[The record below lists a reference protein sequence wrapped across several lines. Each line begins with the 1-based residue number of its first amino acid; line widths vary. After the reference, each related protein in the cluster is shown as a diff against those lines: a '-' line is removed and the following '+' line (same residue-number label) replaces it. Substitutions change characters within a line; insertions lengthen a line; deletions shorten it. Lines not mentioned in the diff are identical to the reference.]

1 MRPLI
6 QSLIQ
11 VQVLNDGNTI
21 TRNKW
26 GKGVN
31 CDMPNVPETVLATV
45 AVSQKTPHHFSLSHN
60 TTTIMSNLN
69 TYLNKEEAELGIV
82 GQTMALNLEAD
93 ADMMSAKL
101 ENVMEALD
109 PELSSET
116 VQEWAQL
123 PDNGNDGLLLTTDQ
137 LTLVAESVW
146 QQIGHQLDAK
156 QSQDSNECNNAL
168 DELTELQGKFSELS
182 DKYKMANAK
191 IISLRREQDAL

>member
-11 VQVLNDGNTI
+11 VQVLNDRNTVS
-21 TRNKW
+21 RNKW
-26 GKGVN
+26 GTELN
-31 CDMPNVPETVLATV
+31 CDMPNVPKTVLATV
-45 AVSQKTPHHFSLSHN
+45 AVSWKTPHHFFLSHH

-82 GQTMALNLEAD
+82 GQTMALNLEVD
-93 ADMMSAKL
+93 ADMMSAELK
-101 ENVMEALD
+101 NVMEALD

-123 PDNGNDGLLLTTDQ
+123 PDNGNNGLLLTTDQ

-146 QQIGHQLDAK
+146 Q
-156 QSQDSNECNNAL
+156 
-168 DELTELQGKFSELS
+168 
-182 DKYKMANAK
+182 
-191 IISLRREQDAL
+191 